1 MIIPNN
7 LLEKM
12 APADRKQFGKE
23 GWTAAECVDKQSLK
37 LERKLHSEFNGF
49 LRRHEFDLVIHG
61 DPRKKSQLPPGWP
74 DYSIFRNAK
83 VLFIEFKV
91 NSNRLSDVQKIV
103 TGLLLAQGFTVRVL
117 YTYGDAVDATLEF
130 FSLEK

>member
-1 MIIPNN
+1 MIIANN

-12 APADRKQFGKE
+12 SAADRKQYGKM
-23 GWTAAECVDKQSLK
+23 GWTAEESHDKESLK
-37 LERKLHSEFNGF
+37 LERKLHAEFNGF

-74 DYSIFRNAK
+74 DYSIFKDAK

-91 NSNRLSDVQKIV
+91 NGNRLSDIQKIV

-117 YTYGDAVDATLEF
+117 HAYGEAVDETMRF
-130 FSLEK
+130 FSL